1 MTISPGVPPP
11 ASERERRRPFTLPE
25 LIDIAGSSNPVT
37 RDAWND
43 ARNAAFEL
51 DGQREGSLLFG
62 GAKCRYWPETYV
74 PNCQTNV

>member
-11 ASERERRRPFTLPE
+11 ASVRERRRPFTLPE

-51 DGQREGSLLFG
+51 DGQWEGSLLFG
-62 GAKCRYWPETYV
+62 GAKCRYWPI
-74 PNCQTNV
+74 PSFRDD

>member
-1 MTISPGVPPP
+1 
-11 ASERERRRPFTLPE
+11 

-51 DGQREGSLLFG
+51 DGQWEASLLFG
-62 GAKCRYWPETYV
+62 GAKCRYWPIA
-74 PNCQTNV
+74 